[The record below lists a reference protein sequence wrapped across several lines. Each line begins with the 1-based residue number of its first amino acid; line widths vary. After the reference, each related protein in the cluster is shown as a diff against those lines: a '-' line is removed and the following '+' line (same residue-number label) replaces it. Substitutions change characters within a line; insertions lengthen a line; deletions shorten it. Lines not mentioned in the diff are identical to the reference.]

1 MAFKLENDEEAA
13 LRMPVKD
20 NYMMEEEHSM
30 RREPTGQRSRDVSGG
45 RKANRAGIQ

>member
-1 MAFKLENDEEAA
+1 MRDEGAS

-30 RREPTGQRSRDVSGG
+30 RREPPGQRSQDVSGG